1 MHRAGSSRS
10 PCRDVLQ
17 SNRTEMRC
25 EREREALPAAQP
37 CVQPGESLAGSDPL
51 QNTLFSPASDSP
63 SARHPWAGKRCLGGR
78 VRTQPGTPITCRPGT
93 HIILGQDPAGG
104 FSWVLTAQ
112 YQSLALALGE
122 AESRIWPLHHCSP
135 QPPAFWLLEPGPSMA
150 AAPPEAA
157 QRVIFYR
164 ESIVLASVLQT
175 ALRRVCYQSWAALIN
190 LVCEAVF
197 SALVNVRYYL
207 PESLL

>member
-1 MHRAGSSRS
+1 
-10 PCRDVLQ
+10 
-17 SNRTEMRC
+17 MRGRHC
-25 EREREALPAAQP
+25 QQLNPAFSWD
-37 CVQPGESLAGSDPL
+37 ESLAGSDPL
-51 QNTLFSPASDSP
+51 QNTFFSPASDSL
-63 SARHPWAGKRCLGGR
+63 SVRHPWGGKCCLGGQ
-78 VRTQPGTPITCRPGT
+78 VRTPPGIPITCHPGT

-104 FSWVLTAQ
+104 SSWVLTSQ

-122 AESRIWPLHHCSP
+122 AESRIWPLHCCSA

-150 AAPPEAA
+150 AAPPAAA